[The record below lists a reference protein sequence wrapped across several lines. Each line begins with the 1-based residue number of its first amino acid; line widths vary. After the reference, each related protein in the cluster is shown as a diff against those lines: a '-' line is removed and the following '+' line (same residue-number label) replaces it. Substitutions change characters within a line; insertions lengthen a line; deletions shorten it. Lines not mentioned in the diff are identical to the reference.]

1 MIRINEITDKVASY
15 IEKPDLDLIQR
26 AYVFS
31 AQAHDGVVRRSGE
44 PYISHPMNVANLL
57 ADMQLDEATVAAGL
71 LHDTVEDT
79 GTTVDEIEDLFGSD
93 VADIVD
99 GVTKISQMD
108 FESKAVQQAE
118 NIRKLILAMAE
129 DIRVLMVK
137 LADRL
142 HNMRT
147 LEYMKPV
154 KRRLIAQE
162 TQDIYAPLAN
172 RLGLHRVKT
181 ELEDLCLRYLKPDV
195 FDQLSQAVSEHRAAG
210 EPYIE
215 KVIALIE
222 DMLKKNKLKGR
233 VYGRTKHLHSIHVKM
248 EQQGLTFDEIYD
260 LIAFRIILKSIK
272 DCYAVLGLIHAIWR
286 PVPGRFKDYISI
298 PKANMYQSL
307 HSTVIG
313 PDGERIEVQIRTE
326 EMARIAEYGVAAHWQ
341 YKEVGKGSK
350 RAKGTGTRD
359 AERYTW
365 LRQIMDW
372 QRELS
377 DPREFMSSLRLEM
390 FQEEVYVFT
399 PNGDIKEL
407 PEGATPVDFAYA
419 IHSEVG
425 DKCAGA
431 KVNGRIVPLHSAL
444 KNGDSVEIITD
455 KNRMPSRDWLKF
467 VKTAKARTRIKQY
480 IRTVERERAIALARE
495 MLEKEGRRV
504 GINVQKAIKEGDF
517 IKLVESFNCGS
528 VDDLL
533 TQVGFSRFTPRK
545 VIKKLYAVI
554 HGESADLRKTKTKE
568 EEAPATPEAKKKPKK
583 DGLQISGVDNVLVRF
598 ASCCSPLP
606 GEPIIGYITRG
617 RGVTVHR
624 IDCHNV
630 KNFEDERLLAVSWEG
645 VEDKPYPAKIKIKC
659 LNKTGMLGKICT
671 MLAELDVNIDSGNF
685 ESKVDG
691 TSVLEF
697 TVEVKDLDQL
707 YAALA
712 KVKALK
718 AVKEALRVS

>member
-1 MIRINEITDKVASY
+1 MWPTSW
-15 IEKPDLDLIQR
+15 
-26 AYVFS
+26 
-31 AQAHDGVVRRSGE
+31 
-44 PYISHPMNVANLL
+44 
-57 ADMQLDEATVAAGL
+57 T
-71 LHDTVEDT
+71 
-79 GTTVDEIEDLFGSD
+79 
-93 VADIVD
+93 

-147 LEYMKPV
+147 LEFMKPV

-195 FDQLSQAVSEHRAAG
+195 FDQLSQAVSEHRASG

-215 KVIALIE
+215 KVIDLIN
-222 DMLKKNKLKGR
+222 DMLRKNKIKGR

-260 LIAFRIILKSIK
+260 LIAFRVILKSIK
-272 DCYAVLGLIHAIWR
+272 DCYAVLGLIHSIWR

-326 EMARIAEYGVAAHWQ
+326 EMNRIAEYGVAAHWQ

-350 RAKGTGTRD
+350 RARSADTRD

-377 DPREFMSSLRLEM
+377 DPREFMASLRLEM

-431 KVNGRIVPLHSAL
+431 KVNGRIVPLHSPL

-480 IRTVERERAIALARE
+480 IRTVERERAIALGRE
-495 MLEKEGRRV
+495 LLEKEGRRL
-504 GINVQKAIKEGDF
+504 GINVQKTIKDGDF
-517 IKLVESFNCGS
+517 IKLVEGFNCGS

-545 VIKKLYAVI
+545 VVKKLYSVI
-554 HGESADLRKTKTKE
+554 HGESPDLRKIREKE
-568 EEAPATPEAKKKPKK
+568 EAAPPPDPKKKPKK

-598 ASCCSPLP
+598 ASCCNPLP

-630 KNFEDERLLAVSWEG
+630 KNFEDERLIGVNWEG
-645 VEDKPYPAKIKIKC
+645 VEEKPYPAKIRIKC
-659 LNKTGMLGKICT
+659 LNKTGMLGKICS
-671 MLAELDVNIDSGNF
+671 MLAEQNVNIDSGSF

-707 YAALA
+707 YSALS

-718 AVKEALRVS
+718 AVQEALRVS

>member
-15 IEKPDLDLIQR
+15 IDNPDLDLIQR
-26 AYVFS
+26 AYIYS

-44 PYISHPMNVANLL
+44 PYISHPINVAYVL
-57 ADMQLDEATVAAGL
+57 AEMQLDEATVAAGL

-79 GTTVDEIEDLFGSD
+79 DTTVDDIEDLFGSD

-147 LEYMKPV
+147 LEFMKPV
-154 KRRLIAQE
+154 KQRLIAQE
-162 TQDIYAPLAN
+162 TMDIYAPLAN
-172 RLGLHRVKT
+172 RLGLHRIKT

-195 FDQLSQAVSEHRAAG
+195 FVQLRDAVAEHRAAG
-210 EPYIE
+210 EPYID
-215 KVIALIE
+215 KVVDIIN
-222 DMLKKNKLKGR
+222 DMLKKNRMKGL
-233 VYGRTKHLHSIHVKM
+233 VYGRTKHLQSIHVKM

-260 LIAFRIILKSIK
+260 LIAFRIILKTLK
-272 DCYAVLGLIHAIWR
+272 DCYAVLGLIHAAWR

-307 HSTVIG
+307 HTTVIG
-313 PDGERIEVQIRTE
+313 PDGERIEFQIRTD
-326 EMARIAEYGVAAHWQ
+326 EMNQIAEYGVAAHWQ

-350 RAKGTGTRD
+350 RGKQTGTRD

-365 LRQIMDW
+365 LKQIMDW

-425 DKCAGA
+425 DICAGA
-431 KVNGRIVPLHSAL
+431 KVNGRIVPLHSTL

-455 KNRMPSRDWLKF
+455 KNRVPSRDWLKF

-480 IRTVERERAIALARE
+480 VRTVERERAISLAKE
-495 MLEKEGRRV
+495 LLEKEGRRV
-504 GINVQKAIKEGDF
+504 GLNINKIMKEPEF
-517 IKLVESFNCGS
+517 LKLAEEFNCGS

-545 VIKKLYAVI
+545 VLKRLYALK
-554 HGESADLRKTKTKE
+554 HGETLDMRKHKAKPTE
-568 EEAPATPEAKKKPKK
+568 PETAKKPKK
-583 DGLQISGVDNVLVRF
+583 DGLTISGVDNVLVRF
-598 ASCCSPLP
+598 ASCCNPLP
-606 GEPIIGYITRG
+606 GEPIVGYITRG

-624 IDCHNV
+624 KDCHNV
-630 KNFEDERLLAVSWEG
+630 KNFEDERLLQVSWEG
-645 VEDKPYPAKIKIKC
+645 AEEKPYPAKIKIKC
-659 LNKTGMLGKICT
+659 LNKPGMLARICN
-671 MLAELDVNIDSGNF
+671 MLTEADVNIDSGKF
-685 ESKVDG
+685 ESMVDG
-691 TSVLEF
+691 TSELEF
-697 TVEVKDLDQL
+697 TVEVRDLNQL
-707 YAALA
+707 YGALA
-712 KVKALK
+712 KVKGLK

>member
-1 MIRINEITDKVASY
+1 MIRINQITDKVSAY
-15 IEKPDLDLIQR
+15 IENADLDLIQR

-44 PYISHPMNVANLL
+44 PYISHPMNVAYLL

-79 GTTVDEIEDLFGSD
+79 DTTVDEIEELFGSD

-108 FESKAVQQAE
+108 LEDKAVQQAE

-147 LEYMKPV
+147 LEFMKPV
-154 KRRLIAQE
+154 KQQLIARE

-181 ELEDLCLRYLKPDV
+181 ELEDLCLQYLKPDV
-195 FDQLSQAVSEHRAAG
+195 FGQLTDAVSDHRAAG
-210 EPYIE
+210 EPYID
-215 KVIALIE
+215 KVLELINE
-222 DMLKKNKLKGR
+222 MLKKNKIKGH

-248 EQQGLTFDEIYD
+248 EQQGLTFDEIFD
-260 LIAFRIILKSIK
+260 LIAFRIILNSLK

-286 PVPGRFKDYISI
+286 PVPGRFKDYISM

-313 PDGERIEVQIRTE
+313 PDGERIEFQIRTS
-326 EMARIAEYGVAAHWQ
+326 EMNQIAEYGVAAHWQ
-341 YKEVGKGSK
+341 YKEVGKGQQRGK
-350 RAKGTGTRD
+350 TAGTRD

-365 LRQIMDW
+365 LKQIMDW

-377 DPREFMSSLRLEM
+377 DPREFMANLRMDM
-390 FQEEVYVFT
+390 FQEEVFVFT

-431 KVNGRIVPLHSAL
+431 KINGRIVPLHATL

-467 VKTAKARTRIKQY
+467 VKTAKARTRIKNY
-480 IRTVERERAIALARE
+480 TRTVERDRAISLGKE
-495 MLEKEGRRV
+495 LLEKEGRRAS
-504 GINVQKAIKEGDF
+504 INVQKAMKEGLLL
-517 IKLVESFNCGS
+517 KLVEEFNCGS

-533 TQVGFSRFTPRK
+533 SQVGFSRFTPRK

-554 HGESADLRKTKTKE
+554 HGEPLDVRKPKKE
-568 EEAPATPEAKKKPKK
+568 AETDAKKKQPKA
-583 DGLQISGVDNVLVRF
+583 DGLHISGVDNVLLRF
-598 ASCCSPLP
+598 ASCCTPLP
-606 GEPIIGYITRG
+606 GEPIVGYITRG

-630 KNFEDERLLAVSWEG
+630 NNFEDERLLEVNWEG
-645 VEDKPYPAKIKIKC
+645 VEDKPYPAKIRVKC
-659 LNKTGMLGKICT
+659 LNKKGMLGKICT
-671 MLAELDVNIDSGNF
+671 MLADLEVNIDSGSF
-685 ESKVDG
+685 ESRVDG
-691 TSVLEF
+691 TSILEF
-697 TVEVKDLDQL
+697 TVEVTDLNQL
-707 YAALA
+707 HHALSQI
-712 KVKALK
+712 KALK

>member
-15 IEKPDLDLIQR
+15 IEHPDLDLIQR

-79 GTTVDEIEDLFGSD
+79 DTTVDEIEELFGSD

-147 LEYMKPV
+147 LEFMTPV
-154 KRRLIAQE
+154 KQRLIAQE

-195 FDQLSQAVSEHRAAG
+195 FQQLSQAVSEHRAAG

-215 KVIALIE
+215 KVIGLMD
-222 DMLKKNKLKGR
+222 DMLKKNKIKGQ
-233 VYGRTKHLHSIHVKM
+233 VHGRTKHLHSIHVKM
-248 EQQGLTFDEIYD
+248 EQQGLTFDEIFD
-260 LIAFRIILKSIK
+260 LIAFRIIVASIK

-313 PDGERIEVQIRTE
+313 PDGERIEFQIRTD
-326 EMARIAEYGVAAHWQ
+326 EMNQIAEYGVAAHWQ
-341 YKEVGKGSK
+341 YKEVGKGIK
-350 RAKGTGTRD
+350 RGKTSGTRD

-377 DPREFMSSLRLEM
+377 DPREFMASLRLEM

-431 KVNGRIVPLHSAL
+431 KVNGRIVPLHSQL

-455 KNRMPSRDWLKF
+455 KNRVPSRDWLKF

-480 IRTVERERAIALARE
+480 IRTVEREQAIALGKE
-495 MLEKEGRRV
+495 LLEKEGRRF
-504 GINVQKAIKEGDF
+504 GINVQKSMKEGDF
-517 IKLVESFNCGS
+517 LKLAGSFNCGS
-528 VDDLL
+528 VDELL
-533 TQVGFSRFTPRK
+533 SQVGFSRYTPRK
-545 VIKKLYAVI
+545 VLKKLYAQI
-554 HGESADLRKTKTKE
+554 HGETLDIRKVPAKAE
-568 EEAPATPEAKKKPKK
+568 EPPAEERKPKK
-583 DGLQISGVDNVLVRF
+583 ADGLQISGVDNVLVRF
-598 ASCCSPLP
+598 ASCCTPLP
-606 GEPIIGYITRG
+606 GDPIVGYITRG

-630 KNFEDERLLAVSWEG
+630 KNFEDERLIQVSWEG
-645 VEDKPYPAKIKIKC
+645 TEEKPYPAKIKIKC
-659 LNKTGMLGKICT
+659 LNKPGMLGKICT
-671 MLAELDVNIDSGNF
+671 MLAELDVNIDSGSF

-691 TSVLEF
+691 TSVLDF
-697 TVEVKDLDQL
+697 TVEVKSLDQL
-707 YAALA
+707 YAALG

-718 AVKEALRVS
+718 AVQEALRVS

>member
-1 MIRINEITDKVASY
+1 MVRISEITNKVSTY
-15 IEKPDLDLIQR
+15 IDNANLGLIQR
-26 AYVFS
+26 AYIYS
-31 AQAHDGVVRRSGE
+31 AQQHDGVVRRSGE
-44 PYISHPMNVANLL
+44 PYISHPMNVAYLL
-57 ADMQLDEATVAAGL
+57 AEMQLDEAAVAAGL

-79 GTTVDEIEDLFGSD
+79 DTTVDDIEELFGSD

-108 FESKAVQQAE
+108 FESRAVQQAE

-147 LEYMKPV
+147 LEFMKPV
-154 KRRLIAQE
+154 KQRLIAQE

-172 RLGLHRVKT
+172 RLGLHRIKT
-181 ELEDLCLRYLKPDV
+181 ELEDLCLCYLKPDV
-195 FDQLSQAVSEHRAAG
+195 FGQLRDAVAEHRAAG
-210 EPYIE
+210 EPYID
-215 KVIALIE
+215 KVVGIIE
-222 DMLKKNKLKGR
+222 DMLKKNKMEGV

-248 EQQGLTFDEIYD
+248 EQQGLPFDEIYD
-260 LIAFRIILKSIK
+260 LIAFRIILNSMK
-272 DCYAVLGLIHAIWR
+272 DCYSVLGLIHAAWR
-286 PVPGRFKDYISI
+286 PVSGRFKDYISI

-307 HSTVIG
+307 HTTVIG
-313 PDGERIEVQIRTE
+313 PDGERIEFQIRTK
-326 EMARIAEYGVAAHWQ
+326 EMHRIAEYGVAAHWQ
-341 YKEVGKGSK
+341 YKEIGKGAK
-350 RAKGTGTRD
+350 RGKTTGVRD

-365 LRQIMDW
+365 LKQIMDW

-377 DPREFMSSLRLEM
+377 DPREFMASLRLEM
-390 FQEEVYVFT
+390 FQDEVHVFT

-407 PEGATPVDFAYA
+407 PEKATPVDFAYA

-431 KVNGRIVPLHSAL
+431 KVNGCIVPLHSTL
-444 KNGDSVEIITD
+444 KSGDSVEIITD
-455 KNRMPSRDWLKF
+455 KNHVPSRDWLKF

-480 IRTVERERAIALARE
+480 VRTVERERAISLAKE
-495 MLEKEGRRV
+495 LLEKEGRRV
-504 GINVQKAIKEGDF
+504 GINVQKSMKEGSF
-517 IKLVESFNCGS
+517 LKLAEEFSCGS

-545 VIKKLYAVI
+545 VLKRLYALMND
-554 HGESADLRKTKTKE
+554 ENPDLRKQKQHESGKE
-568 EEAPATPEAKKKPKK
+568 VKKKPKSE
-583 DGLQISGVDNVLVRF
+583 GLTISGVDNVLVRF
-598 ASCCSPLP
+598 ASCCNPLP
-606 GEPIIGYITRG
+606 GEPITGYITRG

-624 IDCHNV
+624 TDCLNI
-630 KNFEDERLLAVSWEG
+630 KNFEDERLLQVSWEG
-645 VEDKPYPAKIKIKC
+645 VEEKPYPARIRMKC
-659 LNKTGMLGKICT
+659 LNQRGMLGKICS
-671 MLAELDVNIDSGNF
+671 MLDEAGVNIDSGRF
-685 ESKVDG
+685 ESMVDG
-691 TSVLEF
+691 SSELEF

-707 YAALA
+707 YSALS